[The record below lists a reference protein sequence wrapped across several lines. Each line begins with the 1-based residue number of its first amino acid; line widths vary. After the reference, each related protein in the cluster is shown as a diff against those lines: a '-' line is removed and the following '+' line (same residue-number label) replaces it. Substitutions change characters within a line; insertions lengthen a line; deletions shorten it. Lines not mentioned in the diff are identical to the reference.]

1 MVERS
6 ETYCIQMDVAPLM
19 NAPTSTLRSD
29 QTYGVALVASA
40 AIIWSFGGVI
50 ARFLQVTD
58 SWTIILWRSAFAA
71 LFLLVFMLFR
81 DGFKGTAKLLLGI
94 GPPGIG
100 VAACFAVASTAFVVA
115 LAHTTVANILLVQA
129 AAPLI
134 AAVLTWALFGE
145 RVPLNTWV
153 AIAAVILGIAIMVS
167 GSVSGHLSIVG
178 DGLALAISFAVA
190 IATVITRRHAH
201 VRMTPAVL
209 LAMIIACC
217 VSALLSTP
225 RMVAPTDVALLFAFG
240 ALNLGLGLSLF
251 VTGARLI
258 PAALGALVGA
268 IEPVLGPLWVWLVHG
283 EIPGARTLLGGAL
296 VIAALLA
303 HLTYQW
309 FTQQQR

>member
-1 MVERS
+1 
-6 ETYCIQMDVAPLM
+6 MDVITQMSP
-19 NAPTSTLRSD
+19 PTSNVRSN
-29 QTYGVALVASA
+29 QAHGVALVAGA
-40 AIIWSFGGVI
+40 AIVWSFGGVI

-71 LFLLVFMLFR
+71 VFLLVYMLFR
-81 DGFKGTAKLLLGI
+81 DGFKGTAKLLVGI

-100 VAACFAVASTAFVVA
+100 VAACFAVASTSFVVA

-129 AAPLI
+129 GAPLI

-153 AIAAVILGIAIMVS
+153 AIAAVISGIAIMVS
-167 GSVSGHLSIVG
+167 GSVSSRLSIVG

-201 VRMTPAVL
+201 VRMTPAVF
-209 LAMIIACC
+209 LAMVVACC
-217 VSALLSTP
+217 ASALISPP
-225 RMVAPTDVALLFAFG
+225 RMVAPADVALLFAFG

-258 PAALGALVGA
+258 PAALGALVGS
-268 IEPVLGPLWVWLVHG
+268 IEPVLGPLWVWIVHD
-283 EIPGARTLLGGAL
+283 EIPGARTLLGGTL

-309 FTQQQR
+309 SAQQQQ

>member
-1 MVERS
+1 
-6 ETYCIQMDVAPLM
+6 MDVKPLM
-19 NAPTSTLRSD
+19 NTPTSNLRND
-29 QTYGVALVASA
+29 QTLGVALVAGA

-58 SWTIILWRSAFAA
+58 SWTIVFWRSSFAA
-71 LFLLVFMLFR
+71 VFLLVFMLLR
-81 DGFKGTAKLLLGI
+81 NGLRGTGTLLVSI

-100 VAACFAVASTAFVVA
+100 VAACFAIASIAFVVA

-134 AAVLTWALFGE
+134 AAVITWALFGE

-153 AIAAVILGIAIMVS
+153 AIAAVMLGIVIMVS
-167 GSVSGHLSIVG
+167 GSVSGRLSIVG

-201 VRMTPAVL
+201 VRMMPAVFV
-209 LAMIIACC
+209 AMVAACG
-217 VSALLSTP
+217 VSVLLSSP
-225 RMVAPTDVALLFAFG
+225 RLVAPSDLALLFAFG

-258 PAALGALVGA
+258 PAALGALVGS

-283 EIPGARTLLGGAL
+283 EVPGGHTLVGGSL

-309 FTQQQR
+309 SEQKQR